1 MKTQQDCAAIAAPV
15 WDQERL
21 RIALVAAGYAA
32 GKGARRLGLSR
43 ADREDL
49 RQDIL
54 VVLIERGGQF
64 DPSRSGWSTF
74 AALLARHVVA
84 DRARAE
90 RESHAPIFVP
100 LDLDNLPAGCSLT
113 CQHCADPILSL
124 DLQRI
129 AAELPPAPQTTLR
142 LLGAAGEVAEAQR
155 ASSRPRASFYRAV
168 ADLRFWL
175 RASGMRPAGGALRQI
190 ARATP

>member
-1 MKTQQDCAAIAAPV
+1 MKTQQDCSGIPAPS

-54 VVLIERGGQF
+54 VVLIERSRQF
-64 DPSRSGWSTF
+64 DPDRSGWSTF

-90 RESHAPIFVP
+90 RESHAPILVP
-100 LDLDNLPAGCSLT
+100 LDLDSLPAGCSLT
-113 CQHCADPILSL
+113 CQGCTDPILSL
-124 DLQRI
+124 DLRRV
-129 AAELPPAPQTTLR
+129 AAELPPAPQAMLR

-168 ADLRFWL
+168 ADLRCWL
-175 RASGMRPAGGALRQI
+175 RASGMCPAS
-190 ARATP
+190 ATPRRLAHSVL